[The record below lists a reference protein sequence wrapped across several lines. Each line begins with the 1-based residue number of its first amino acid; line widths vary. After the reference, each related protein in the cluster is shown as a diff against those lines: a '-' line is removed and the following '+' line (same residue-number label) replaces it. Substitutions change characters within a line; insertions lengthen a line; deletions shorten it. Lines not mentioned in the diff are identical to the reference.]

1 MKVEQNETYPELK
14 LNRGLRHDNVGRLLM
29 EGWGYF
35 EVALMRRI
43 HEAGFTMIRRVH
55 FKVLRHLDLEGTRI
69 VELAS
74 RAGITKGS
82 MGQIVKECQQL
93 GLVTLCADPGD
104 ARAKV
109 VSFAEQGFVLMG
121 VIRNAI
127 MQVQAEM
134 MAAMGE
140 DDGAVVLRALQA
152 LRAYF
157 VEKEG
162 PQAFRD

>member
-1 MKVEQNETYPELK
+1 MDQSTTYPELN

-43 HEAGFTMIRRVH
+43 HESGFTMIRRVH
-55 FKVLRHLDLEGTRI
+55 FKVLRHLDLDGTRI

-82 MGQIVKECQQL
+82 MGQIVKECEQL
-93 GLVTLCADPGD
+93 GLVTLHADPRD

-109 VSFAEQGFVLMG
+109 VAFAEQGVVLMG

-134 MAAMGE
+134 MTAMGE
-140 DDGAVVLRALQA
+140 EDGAVVLRALQA
-152 LRAYF
+152 LRVYF
-157 VEKEG
+157 AEKEG
-162 PQAFRD
+162 AQAFRD